1 MNYIA
6 EIKAFMDLVQVK
18 SMSTGQIA
26 LWYALMYINNK
37 CAWAEWFTVPN
48 ITLEIN
54 TGLSRQGIAKCR
66 NALKQCGIIDFTS
79 NGTKAASYKLFT
91 MSNSVQA
98 GVQDSIQSSVQDSIQ
113 SSVQDGVQSSVQD
126 GVQSSVQD
134 SSTLNKHKL
143 NKTKQNKPPVSP
155 PLDAFEQVED
165 ATLRK
170 ALYDFDAMRKAIKK
184 PLTERAKEL
193 LLGKL
198 RELAQDTGEQV
209 KILDQSI
216 MHNWQGVFALKGDGD
231 RGQSAA
237 GYRNDTQTGGEHRSF
252 GVQL

>member
-18 SMSTGQIA
+18 SLSTGQIA

-48 ITLEIN
+48 ITLELN
-54 TGLSRQGIAKCR
+54 TGLSRQGINKCR
-66 NALKQCGIIDFTS
+66 NALKQCGIIDFIS
-79 NGTKAASYKLFT
+79 NGTKAASYKLIT
-91 MSNSVQA
+91 IAN
-98 GVQDSIQSSVQDSIQ
+98 SVQDS
-113 SSVQDGVQSSVQD
+113 VQSSVQVGVQD
-126 GVQSSVQD
+126 SVQNSVQDSVQSSVQN
-134 SSTLNKHKL
+134 SSALNKHKL
-143 NKTKQNKPPVSP
+143 NKTKHNKPPIS
-155 PLDAFEQVED
+155 PLDVFAQVED
-165 ATLRK
+165 ETLRK
-170 ALYDFDAMRKAIKK
+170 ALYDFAAMRKAIKK

-216 MHNWQGVFALKGDGD
+216 MHNWQGVFELKDKPKSMSYDDDGD
-231 RGQSAA
+231 FLGR
-237 GYRNDTQTGGEHRSF
+237 
-252 GVQL
+252 

>member
-54 TGLSRQGIAKCR
+54 TGLSRQGITKCR

-79 NGTKAASYKLFT
+79 NGTKAASYRLIT

-98 GVQDSIQSSVQDSIQ
+98 GVQDSIQDSIQ
-113 SSVQDGVQSSVQD
+113 SSVQDSSA
-126 GVQSSVQD
+126 
-134 SSTLNKHKL
+134 LNKHKQ
-143 NKTKQNKPPVSP
+143 NETKQNKPPVSP
-155 PLDAFEQVED
+155 PLDVFAQVED
-165 ATLRK
+165 ETLRK
-170 ALYDFDAMRKAIKK
+170 ALYDFAAMRKAIKK

-198 RELAQDTGEQV
+198 RELSQDTGEQV

-237 GYRNDTQTGGEHRSF
+237 GHRDDTQAGGERRSF

>member
-37 CAWAEWFTVPN
+37 CAWTEWFTVPN

-54 TGLSRQGIAKCR
+54 TGLSRQGITKCR

-98 GVQDSIQSSVQDSIQ
+98 GVQDSIQDSIQ

-126 GVQSSVQD
+126 SSA
-134 SSTLNKHKL
+134 LNKHKR

-165 ATLRK
+165 ETLRK

-237 GYRNDTQTGGEHRSF
+237 GYRDDTQAGGERRSF

>member
-37 CAWAEWFTVPN
+37 CAWTEWFTVPN

-54 TGLSRQGIAKCR
+54 TGLSRQGITKCR

-79 NGTKAASYKLFT
+79 NGTKAASYKLIT

-113 SSVQDGVQSSVQD
+113 SSVQD
-126 GVQSSVQD
+126 

-143 NKTKQNKPPVSP
+143 NKTKQNKPPIS
-155 PLDAFEQVED
+155 PLDVFAQVED
-165 ATLRK
+165 EELRA
-170 ALYDFDAMRKAIKK
+170 ALYDFAAMRKTIKK
-184 PLTERAKEL
+184 PMTERAKEL
-193 LLGKL
+193 LLHKL
-198 RELAQDTGEQV
+198 NDMSNDPKEQV
-209 KILDQSI
+209 KILNQSI

-237 GYRNDTQTGGEHRSF
+237 GYRDDTQAGGERRSF

>member
-18 SMSTGQIA
+18 SLSTGQIA

-48 ITLEIN
+48 ITLELN
-54 TGLSRQGIAKCR
+54 TGLSRQGINKCR
-66 NALKQCGIIDFTS
+66 NALKQCGIIDFIS
-79 NGTKAASYKLFT
+79 NGTKAASYKLIT
-91 MSNSVQA
+91 IANS
-98 GVQDSIQSSVQDSIQ
+98 
-113 SSVQDGVQSSVQD
+113 VQSSVQSSVQVGVQD
-126 GVQSSVQD
+126 SVQDSVQSSVQN
-134 SSTLNKHKL
+134 SSALNKHKL
-143 NKTKQNKPPVSP
+143 NKTKHNKPPIS
-155 PLDAFEQVED
+155 PLDVFAQVED
-165 ATLRK
+165 ETLRK
-170 ALYDFDAMRKAIKK
+170 ALYDFAAMRKAIKK

-198 RELAQDTGEQV
+198 RELAQDTDEQV

-216 MHNWQGVFALKGDGD
+216 MHNWQGVFALKGDED
-231 RGQSAA
+231 RGQSAT
-237 GYRNDTQTGGEHRSF
+237 GYRDDTQAGGERRSF

>member
-54 TGLSRQGIAKCR
+54 TGLSRQGITKCR

-79 NGTKAASYKLFT
+79 NGTKAASYKLIT

-98 GVQDSIQSSVQDSIQ
+98 GVQDSIQGS
-113 SSVQDGVQSSVQD
+113 
-126 GVQSSVQD
+126 VQSSVQD
-134 SSTLNKHKL
+134 SSALNKHKR

-155 PLDAFEQVED
+155 PLDVFAQVED
-165 ATLRK
+165 ETLRK
-170 ALYDFDAMRKAIKK
+170 ALYDFAAMRKAIKK

-198 RELAQDTGEQV
+198 RELAQDVGEQV
-209 KILDQSI
+209 QILNQSI
-216 MHNWQGVFALKGDGD
+216 MHNWQGVFALKDKPKCVSYDDDGD
-231 RGQSAA
+231 FLGR
-237 GYRNDTQTGGEHRSF
+237 
-252 GVQL
+252 